1 MCRVRRTEGRER
13 ERERE
18 RRSRAPRSH
27 RPPLTFLLSPLTFL
41 FSTLTLTLDFDK
53 EAATKIKGNLGAIY
67 AKWVNATTA
76 ASKGKA
82 SM

>member
-13 ERERE
+13 ERER
-18 RRSRAPRSH
+18 RSRAPRPH
-27 RPPLTFLLSPLTFL
+27 RPPLTFLSPLSLF
-41 FSTLTLTLDFDK
+41 FSTLTLTLDFDE
-53 EAATKIKGNLGAIY
+53 EAATKLKSNLGAIY

>member
-1 MCRVRRTEGRER
+1 MMCRVRRTEGRER
-13 ERERE
+13 ERER
-18 RRSRAPRSH
+18 RSRAPRPH
-27 RPPLTFLLSPLTFL
+27 RPLSPFSHLSLPYF
-41 FSTLTLTLDFDK
+41 FSTLTLTLDFDE
-53 EAATKIKGNLGAIY
+53 EAATKLKSNLGAIY